1 MFQAYFSNAP
11 NSNRK
16 LENRIFLPGLF
27 QPRMTLGWRE
37 TRHNWLYLVSD
48 KPHGQAHATQNSSAP
63 KACTG
68 VPAPRVSVL
77 LDPEKCLL
85 SVISLTSHS
94 RNPSSSCLLRKL
106 LAVRLRHRAMYRHL
120 NYLLSHPNSFLN

>member
-1 MFQAYFSNAP
+1 MLQGYFSNTP

-16 LENRIFLPGLF
+16 LENGILLPGLF
-27 QPRMTLGWRE
+27 HPRMALGWRE
-37 TRHNWLYLVSD
+37 TRNNWFHLVGYKS
-48 KPHGQAHATQNSSAP
+48 HGTSPCHTKTSAP

-68 VPAPRVSVL
+68 VPDPRVSVL
-77 LDPEKCLL
+77 LDPEKHLL
-85 SVISLTSHS
+85 SVISLTSCS

-106 LAVRLRHRAMYRHL
+106 LAVRLRHRAMYRHP